1 MNKLIF
7 LTLALATSALS
18 AIAQERFTERL
29 TAEQRKAAGL
39 DQLTPEQLAALDALV
54 KMDRDLGERRVVEKA
69 RQELREEVKAEVKAA
84 VKAEVAAEVKA
95 EVAAQV
101 KEQTREEV
109 KREEEQRRVAETRVL
124 GRIKGKFSGWSGN
137 TVFELENGQK
147 WRQIGTDVYYVS
159 PVDSPAVLIEKV
171 FGGWRLYDQQGG
183 WVKVIRIK

>member
-1 MNKLIF
+1 MKTLLF
-7 LTLALATSALS
+7 LVMMLAAGAVSAV
-18 AIAQERFTERL
+18 AQERFTERL
-29 TAEQRKAAGL
+29 TPEQRKAAGL

-54 KMDRDLGERRVVEKA
+54 KMDRALGERRVVEQA
-69 RQELREEVKAEVKAA
+69 RQELREEVKAA
-84 VKAEVAAEVKA
+84 VKEELKAEVKA

-101 KEQTREEV
+101 KEQARDEV

-124 GRIKGKFSGWSGN
+124 GKIKGRFSGWSGN

-147 WRQIGTDVYYVS
+147 WRQIGSDVYYVS

-183 WVKVIRIK
+183 WVKVQRIK